1 MIHIFENYY
10 IQVEDKQFVA
20 LIKTEK
26 PDKDGNPVYKQLGYY
41 TTLEAAIDR
50 IRHRMF
56 AEKLGSEVV
65 EVSTVLELL
74 KNLNKQFEVILRGA
88 ING

>member
-26 PDKDGNPVYKQLGYY
+26 PDKDGNPV
-41 TTLEAAIDR
+41 
-50 IRHRMF
+50 H
-56 AEKLGSEVV
+56 
-65 EVSTVLELL
+65 
-74 KNLNKQFEVILRGA
+74 KQFEVILRGA

>member
-1 MIHIFENYY
+1 MIHIFNNYY

-20 LIKTEK
+20 LIKLEK

-41 TTLEAAIDR
+41 TTLEAAICR
-50 IRHRMF
+50 IRHRVF
-56 AEKLGSEVV
+56 AEKLEKGVV
-65 EVSTVLELL
+65 EVHVALELL
-74 KNLNKQFEVILRGA
+74 KNLNKQFEVILRSA